1 MAADQALLDG
11 AEYRLIGFDVDVD
24 VLEPADL
31 LPVTVDQMLALPFA
45 DVLVLGPCVA
55 FSFPA
60 APSLPASL
68 APPALRRRLLIDAVR
83 TGARGGLLR
92 SNRSRSRIG

>member
-45 DVLVLGPCVA
+45 RRGRARSGRRCPM
-55 FSFPA
+55 FS
-60 APSLPASL
+60 
-68 APPALRRRLLIDAVR
+68 
-83 TGARGGLLR
+83 
-92 SNRSRSRIG
+92 